1 MTHALLALW
10 YCAYAVLRVF
20 TRGRDNHHRS
30 SPLGIRQ
37 VNQSGIQRLTEALVN
52 PNQSHQKVY
61 AQYGLP
67 IAAQMEPSPSQ
78 DPAIRA
84 EKTTSWEVWLAIQVE
99 SPLTLTPTASFWG
112 EVNSQW
118 AQLGQSFTMNGHSW
132 AHEDGDSLVT
142 PVQHILRYI
151 FQEENPWLSS
161 GARENSKNQDT
172 CVAILI
178 VGKGKTLLGTVLRL
192 ASLSGWL
199 G

>member
-1 MTHALLALW
+1 MKALI
-10 YCAYAVLRVF
+10 LRICGLESF
-20 TRGRDNHHRS
+20 HSGKGQPPPKL
-30 SPLGIRQ
+30 PLGIQQ

-61 AQYGLP
+61 AQYGSP
-67 IAAQMEPSPSQ
+67 IAAQTEPSPSQ

-84 EKTTSWEVWLAIQVE
+84 EKTTSWEEWLAIQVE

-118 AQLGQSFTMNGHSW
+118 AQLGQSVTMNGYSW

-142 PVQHILRYI
+142 PVRHILRYI

-161 GARENSKNQDT
+161 GAWENSKNQDT

-192 ASLSGWL
+192 ASLSGWH

>member
-10 YCAYAVLRVF
+10 YCTYAVLRVF

-61 AQYGLP
+61 AQYGSP

-142 PVQHILRYI
+142 PERHILRYI